1 MFYVNSM
8 RTISLIAVLVVI
20 CLAIAYVIFNYF
32 RIKKMDEGNETM
44 VRMSGIIRKGANVFI
59 EKEFKTIAI
68 VVAVVALLFSA
79 FIEWSSGLTYLLG
92 ACMSSAVCILGMKSA
107 TFANVRTANMAKKT
121 GSIGETVKVALC
133 GGSISGLSVQAF
145 GLLGIVLV
153 VLLGGAGPANIPD
166 GAPIDRIA
174 NVVAKS
180 TGFLG
185 IKALLTN
192 GTVMRITSYSLGCST
207 VAMFNR
213 VAGGN
218 YTKAADIS
226 ADILGKIR
234 NDLPED
240 DSRVPNVIAD
250 FIGDNV
256 NDIAGNCSDLL
267 ESFVATIS
275 ASIVVAISLYEAH
288 IAESVAGGAQLV
300 SSELFYNLYLFPILF
315 AGVGLFGCLL
325 GLGFA
330 AIKKMGDDPTKELN
344 GATYISAAV
353 AAIGCLALCY
363 GVFGNFDNG
372 VLKSVLG
379 FKAGW
384 ISPWICA
391 ALGIISGVL
400 IGTVTEYYTST
411 DFKLFGK
418 PVKKSPTREIAE
430 FATEGEAFVVT
441 KGDAVGSKSCLIPI
455 VIIGVS
461 LVVSG
466 AICGIFGVATAALGM
481 LSFVGATVSIDAFG
495 PIADNAGGLAESCHL
510 DPEVRVITDK
520 LDAVGNTTAAIGK
533 GFAIG
538 SAAFATV
545 SLIIAFVSN
554 YTTVSGLRIP
564 TFAESDP
571 YIFQM
576 IAGLIIGGALI
587 EFFSALLTDNTIIS
601 AKELA
606 DVGDRQ
612 LRDPAVL
619 SGEKDPDYNELV
631 ALATKAALK
640 RMLLPSIIALAVPF
654 VGGILLGVNFVLGIL
669 LGATIVAIPRAI
681 FMGNSGGAFDNA
693 KKYIESGAI
702 AGHGKGTAAHKAAVT
717 GDTVGDTRKDVVG
730 VALDI
735 FIKMMSTVATT
746 LFVVIATISQNM
758 PWIIK

>member
-1 MFYVNSM
+1 MFVGTT
-8 RTISLIAVLVVI
+8 RTLMTIAVIVVI
-20 CLAIAYVIFNYF
+20 VLAIAYVVFNYF
-32 RIKKMDEGNETM
+32 RIKRMDEGDETM

-68 VVAVVALLFSA
+68 VVAVVAILFSA

-92 ACMSSAVCILGMKSA
+92 ASMSSAVCILGMKSA
-107 TFANVRTANMAKKT
+107 TYANVRTANMAKKT

-145 GLLGIVLV
+145 GLLGILLV
-153 VLLGGAGPANIPD
+153 VMLGGVGPANISN
-166 GAPIDRIA
+166 APIEQ
-174 NVVAKS
+174 VAGAVEKT
-180 TGFLG
+180 TGFFG

-275 ASIVVAISLYEAH
+275 ASIVVAISLYEASLTKGYVLDK
-288 IAESVAGGAQLV
+288 A
-300 SSELFYNLYLFPILF
+300 LFYNLYLFPILF
-315 AGVGLFGCLL
+315 AAVGLGGCLL

-330 AIKKMGDDPTKELN
+330 AVKKMSDDPSRELN
-344 GATYISAAV
+344 LATYISAGIT
-353 AAIGCLALCY
+353 AIGCLVLSYFAFHR
-363 GVFGNFDNG
+363 FGKT
-372 VLKSVLG
+372 VLETELG
-379 FKAGW
+379 FKIGW

-391 ALGIISGVL
+391 ILGIASGVL
-400 IGTVTEYYTST
+400 IGTITEYYTST
-411 DFKLFGK
+411 DYKLFGK
-418 PVKKSPTREIAE
+418 PTKKSPTRDIAE
-430 FATEGEAFVVT
+430 YATEGEAFVIT
-441 KGDAVGSKSCLIPI
+441 KGDAVGSKSCLLPI
-455 VIIGVS
+455 LIIGVS

-466 AICGIFGVATAALGM
+466 ALCGIYGIAIAALGM

-510 DPEVRVITDK
+510 APEVRVITDK
-520 LDAVGNTTAAIGK
+520 LDSVGNTTAAIGK

-545 SLIIAFVSN
+545 SLIIAYVSN
-554 YTTVSGLRIP
+554 YTTIPGLKIP
-564 TFAESDP
+564 TFGEDDP

-612 LRDPAVL
+612 LRDPDVL
-619 SGEKDPDYNELV
+619 SGKKDPDYNELV

-640 RMLLPSIIALAVPF
+640 RMLVPSIIALAVPL
-654 VGGILLGVNFVLGIL
+654 VGGVLLGVNFVLGIL

-746 LFVVIATISQNM
+746 LFVVIATIASNM
-758 PWIIK
+758 PWIS